1 LTQLPPIKKKDLT
14 RRPQTR
20 AEEQMILGIL
30 RTVVEGLEEVVGPSV
45 ELVVHDVRNPR
56 RSTFA
61 IANGHVTGR
70 QVGDPIIASP
80 RNDKGFSPLLV
91 RKSREV
97 DDELEFVEP
106 LGIYKSHAK
115 DGRELKSTTIVLRNS
130 TGEVFATVCAN
141 ADLTVFQ
148 LLQTHLQQIFQ
159 PVAIPET
166 KERGRRPSV
175 DELIEEIIAE
185 SLTSIGKPVV
195 AMDKDDKVKVIE
207 MMLERGLFVI
217 KGSAEKVASRLG
229 VTRFT
234 VYNYLGLLKEVEQQR
249 RKQTARRI
257 KD

>member
-1 LTQLPPIKKKDLT
+1 
-14 RRPQTR
+14 
-20 AEEQMILGIL
+20 MILGIL
-30 RTVVEGLEEVVGPSV
+30 KTVVQGLEAIVGPSV
-45 ELVVHDVRNPR
+45 ELVVHDLRNPR

-80 RNDKGFSPLLV
+80 SNDKGFSPLLV
-91 RKSREV
+91 RKSRKG
-97 DDELEFVEP
+97 DDELQFVEP
-106 LGIYKSHAK
+106 LGTYKSRAK
-115 DGRELKSTTIVLRNS
+115 DGRELKSTTIVLRNHA
-130 TGEVFATVCAN
+130 GEVFATVCAN

-159 PVAIPET
+159 PVSVPDT
-166 KERGRRPSV
+166 KKRGQRPSV

-185 SLTSIGKPVV
+185 SLNSIGKPVV
-195 AMDKDDKVKVIE
+195 SMDRDDKVKVIE

-234 VYNYLGLLKEVEQQR
+234 VYNYLGQLKELEEQR
-249 RKQTARRI
+249 RKRSI
-257 KD
+257 HSVKD